1 MFRRALKSLFALLL
15 LAVSQAAPAAADEM
29 LTTAQLLDLFPGHFQ
44 AVVRGNTVKFIAT
57 ATGQLVGR
65 LGRHT
70 DEGRWSVRNG
80 QLCIM
85 MKEWTQGRTS
95 CSAITG
101 NDGWLHGKGV
111 SFRPS

>member
-15 LAVSQAAPAAADEM
+15 LAVSQTAPAAAGER
-29 LTTAQLLDLFPGHFQ
+29 LTSAQLLDLFPGHFQ
-44 AVVRGNTVKFIAT
+44 AIVRGNSVKFTAT

-65 LGRHT
+65 LGRSI
-70 DEGRWSVRNG
+70 DQGRWSVRNG
-80 QLCIM
+80 ELCIM
-85 MKEWTQGRTS
+85 MKEWTQGRTN